1 MSKPIDLT
9 NQTFNR
15 WTVISRAPNNKRGET
30 MWNCVCECGKKKIV
44 SGYSLRS
51 GSSKSCGCLQ
61 REIASKNN
69 FEDLTN
75 QIFGKLKVIEYAG
88 QDNSGKRI
96 WKCQCNCLANTII
109 CVRAADLKSG
119 KTSSCGCIRSI
130 GEEKI
135 AYLLQQANIPFE
147 REKTFPTCKFNNG
160 GLARFDFY
168 VNNQYLIEYDGIQHF
183 HPTFNQLDATVF
195 NITKEHDEYK
205 NQWCK
210 NNNIPLI
217 RINYKQLKELKIEDL
232 LL

>member
-75 QIFGKLKVIEYAG
+75 QIFGKLKVIAYAG

-109 CVRAADLKSG
+109 YVRAADLKSG

-147 REKTFPTCKFNNG
+147 REKTFPTCKFNSG

-183 HPTFNQLDATVF
+183 HPTFNQLDANAF